1 MVFTFHTKSTKTEN
15 KKHSVYTFAYI
26 LYSCIHVHLHTDKHV
41 ETTINIYNKQ
51 TPKCQ
56 KQANPQQRP
65 HPTFKITSHAHRPH
79 PLTERFSGC
88 AELRRSAVAAAS
100 ARAASNRLEPSPSV
114 GVRAA
119 SIRTALANSLRLVEL
134 GGGEGERERR
144 GGEGER
150 GRRGGEGEK
159 RRKEE
164 EGKDREKEGRGL
176 KHSYRVLNT
185 HTGSKTL
192 IQGLKHTIPRPPLL

>member
-1 MVFTFHTKSTKTEN
+1 M
-15 KKHSVYTFAYI
+15 
-26 LYSCIHVHLHTDKHV
+26 
-41 ETTINIYNKQ
+41 
-51 TPKCQ
+51 
-56 KQANPQQRP
+56 
-65 HPTFKITSHAHRPH
+65 
-79 PLTERFSGC
+79 
-88 AELRRSAVAAAS
+88 RRSAVAAAS

-144 GGEGER
+144 GGEGEKR

-176 KHSYRVLNT
+176 KHSYRV
-185 HTGSKTL
+185 
-192 IQGLKHTIPRPPLL
+192 

>member
-15 KKHSVYTFAYI
+15 KKHSVYTFKYI

-65 HPTFKITSHAHRPH
+65 HPPTLKITSHAHRPH

-134 GGGEGERERR
+134 GGGEG
-144 GGEGER
+144 GEGER
-150 GRRGGEGEK
+150 GRREGGKRQGEK
-159 RRKEE
+159 
-164 EGKDREKEGRGL
+164 GK
-176 KHSYRVLNT
+176 
-185 HTGSKTL
+185 GS
-192 IQGLKHTIPRPPLL
+192 